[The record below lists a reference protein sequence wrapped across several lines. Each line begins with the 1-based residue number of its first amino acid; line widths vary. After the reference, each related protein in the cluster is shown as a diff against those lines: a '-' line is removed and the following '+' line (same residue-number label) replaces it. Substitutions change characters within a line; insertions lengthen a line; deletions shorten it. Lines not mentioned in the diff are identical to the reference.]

1 MGHCAPSGRGQH
13 GCDGDRG
20 GAGTPGEAAADRD
33 DRTNGSASSL
43 AGAVRLEMR
52 RRARSPSRRSPPDHP
67 PVAWVNHDASLFLF
81 FCAPAGGPSG
91 RHASFCHQGSAD
103 SVRPRPEAPGDAPV
117 RRNRCRSRSGRG
129 RSGCKRP
136 LRYRTSCKGTDGQTP
151 ARPVRRRRRG
161 VDERLP
167 WQDTRPAFVP
177 VTVWGTAPGQN
188 FQVIVGAVLSSILAG
203 FRQLAE
209 APGASA
215 IPRGNPTR
223 IVSGPDLVPMR
234 GSQTARRTAAG
245 AATPQRAPHRIASGR
260 DSRRQLSVR

>member
-13 GCDGDRG
+13 GRDGDRD

-33 DRTNGSASSL
+33 GRTNGSASSL

-52 RRARSPSRRSPPDHP
+52 RRARSPSRRPPPDHP
-67 PVAWVNHDASLFLF
+67 PAAGVNHDASLF
-81 FCAPAGGPSG
+81 FCALAAGPSG
-91 RHASFCHQGSAD
+91 RHASPGHDGSAD
-103 SVRPRPEAPGDAPV
+103 IVCLPSGASGDAPV
-117 RRNRCRSRSGRG
+117 RRSRGRSRPARG

-260 DSRRQLSVR
+260 DGRRQWSVR